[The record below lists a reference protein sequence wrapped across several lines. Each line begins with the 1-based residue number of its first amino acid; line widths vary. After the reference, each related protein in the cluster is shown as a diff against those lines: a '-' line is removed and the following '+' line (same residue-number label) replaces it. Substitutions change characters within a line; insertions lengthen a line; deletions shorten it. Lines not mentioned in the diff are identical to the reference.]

1 MIQRRRWALA
11 ALTAMAGAVTRPS
24 ASATG
29 PARVNFPAQTRLLT
43 GEVLDAEAWAG
54 QGLLVVFWATHC
66 PFCQRH
72 NAKLHQL
79 VTALGAQAPRVLA
92 VSSDRDP
99 AVVRRYLQTHGY
111 PFWVTLD
118 AAAWQS
124 ALGVRRVLPTTVPI
138 NRLGQRG
145 LVMPGE
151 MFEEDL
157 AELARWTQAQP
168 NG

>member
-1 MIQRRRWALA
+1 
-11 ALTAMAGAVTRPS
+11 
-24 ASATG
+24 
-29 PARVNFPAQTRLLT
+29 LLT
-43 GEVLDAEAWAG
+43 GEVLAAEAWAG

-99 AVVRRYLQTHGY
+99 AVVQRYLKTHGY
-111 PFWVTLD
+111 PFWVTLE
-118 AAAWQS
+118 AAAWQA

-138 NRLGQRG
+138 NRQGQRG

-157 AELARWTQAQP
+157 AELARWTQATP
-168 NG
+168 TG